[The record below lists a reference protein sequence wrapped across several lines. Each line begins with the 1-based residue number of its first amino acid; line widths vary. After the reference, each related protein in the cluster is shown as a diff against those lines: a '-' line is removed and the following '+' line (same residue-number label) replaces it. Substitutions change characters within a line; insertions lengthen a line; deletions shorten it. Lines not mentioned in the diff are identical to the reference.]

1 MPIKDIMVV
10 KLGGSVLQDS
20 KALERAASWVKD
32 LLKEH
37 GLVVVV
43 SALKGMTDELLKIAK
58 EVNPDIRPD
67 MLDEVLAMGE
77 RTSARLFTAALNRFG
92 VDAVLV
98 DPSTEYWPI
107 VTDEAHLDA
116 NPIYQETEKRC
127 KEKLLPLIE
136 AGKVPVVCGYI
147 GVTASGKITTLGRGG
162 SDTTAILLGSCLK
175 AAEVVLVKDVEG
187 IYSGDPDK
195 VSKAEMLE
203 TLNVEE
209 ARLLTEGGA
218 KVIHS
223 KALRYLSE
231 GLRLRISSMEGL
243 GRSGTVI
250 IGTLPKLE
258 VSKHPAKV
266 TMITILSRNSDG
278 ASMVRPIVDFIQKH
292 GGEILNITT
301 GERSIIVYADLAGKL
316 MDELHKEVVESGI
329 GKAISFF
336 EGLSVISISGR
347 LLETSPGV
355 IHKVVAP
362 LASHG
367 INIYG
372 LVTISSSIRIFVS
385 AKDADRAASLVKS
398 NLEVGLNET
407 N

>member
-1 MPIKDIMVV
+1 MKDIMVV

-20 KALERAASWVKD
+20 RALEKAASWVKG
-32 LLKEH
+32 LLKDH

-43 SALKGMTDELLKIAK
+43 SALKGMTDELLRTAK

-77 RTSARLFTAALNRFG
+77 RTSARLFTAALSRFG
-92 VDAVLV
+92 VNTVLV
-98 DPSTEYWPI
+98 DPSNEYWPI
-107 VTDEAHLDA
+107 ITDDVHLDA
-116 NPIYQETEKRC
+116 NPVYHETEKRC
-127 KEKLLPLIE
+127 REKLLPLIE

-147 GVTASGKITTLGRGG
+147 GVSTSGKITTLGRGG
-162 SDTTAILLGSCLK
+162 SDTTAILLGSCLN
-175 AAEVVLVKDVEG
+175 AAEVVLIKDVEG
-187 IYSGDPDK
+187 IYSGDPDR
-195 VSKAEMLE
+195 VSKAEILE
-203 TLNVEE
+203 TLNVDE
-209 ARLLTEGGA
+209 AKLLTEGGA

-231 GLRLRISSMEGL
+231 GLKLRVSSMEGL
-243 GRSGTVI
+243 GKSGTVI

-258 VSKHPAKV
+258 VSRHPAKV
-266 TMITILSRNSDG
+266 TMITIISRNSNG
-278 ASMVRPIVDFIQKH
+278 ASMVKLVVEFVQKH

-301 GERSIIVYADLAGKL
+301 GERSIIVYTDLDTKL
-316 MDELHKEVVESGI
+316 MDELHKEVMESGI

-336 EGLSVISISGR
+336 ERLSAISISGR
-347 LLETSPGV
+347 MLETSPGV
-355 IHKVVAP
+355 IHKAVAP
-362 LASHG
+362 LALHG

-385 AKDADRAASLVKS
+385 AKDVEKAVSLVKS
-398 NLEVGLNET
+398 NLEVELNET

>member
-1 MPIKDIMVV
+1 MKDIMVV

-20 KALERAASWVKD
+20 KALEKAASWVKD
-32 LLKEH
+32 LLKDH

-43 SALKGMTDELLKIAK
+43 SALKGMTDELLKTAK

-67 MLDEVLAMGE
+67 MLDEILAMGE

-98 DPSTEYWPI
+98 DPSNEYWPI
-107 VTDEAHLDA
+107 ITDDEHLDA
-116 NPIYQETEKRC
+116 NPIYSETERRC

-147 GVTASGKITTLGRGG
+147 GVSTSGKITTLGRGG
-162 SDTTAILLGSCLK
+162 SDTTAILLGSCLN
-175 AAEVVLVKDVEG
+175 ATEVVLVKDVEG

-195 VSKAEMLE
+195 VSKAEIIE
-203 TLNVEE
+203 TLNVDEV
-209 ARLLTEGGA
+209 RLLTEGGA

-231 GLRLRISSMEGL
+231 GLKLRVSSMEGL

-250 IGTLPKLE
+250 VGTLPKLE
-258 VSKHPAKV
+258 VSRHPAKV
-266 TMITILSRNSDG
+266 TMITILLKNSDG
-278 ASMVRPIVDFIQKH
+278 ASMVKLVVDFVQKH
-292 GGEILNITT
+292 NGKILNITT
-301 GERSIIVYADLAGKL
+301 GEKSIIVYTDLDTKL

-329 GKAISFF
+329 GKAVSFF
-336 EGLSVISISGR
+336 EGLSAISISGR
-347 LLETSPGV
+347 MLETSPGI
-355 IHKVVAP
+355 IHKVAAP
-362 LASHG
+362 LAMHG

-385 AKDADRAASLVKS
+385 AKDAERAASLIKS
-398 NLEVGLNET
+398 NLEVELNET

>member
-1 MPIKDIMVV
+1 MKDIMVI

-32 LLKEH
+32 LSKEH

-43 SALKGMTDELLKIAK
+43 SALKGMTDELLRTAK

-98 DPSTEYWPI
+98 DPSNEYWPVI
-107 VTDEAHLDA
+107 TDDVHLDA
-116 NPIYQETEKRC
+116 NPIYHETEKRC

-147 GVTASGKITTLGRGG
+147 GVSTSGKITTLGRGG
-162 SDTTAILLGSCLK
+162 SDTTAILLGSCLN
-175 AAEVVLVKDVEG
+175 ATEVVLIKDVEG

-195 VSKAEMLE
+195 VSKAEILD
-203 TLNVEE
+203 TLNVDEV
-209 ARLLTEGGA
+209 RLLTEGGA

-231 GLRLRISSMEGL
+231 GLKLRVSSMEGL
-243 GRSGTVI
+243 GKSGTVI

-258 VSKHPAKV
+258 VSVHPAKV

-278 ASMVRPIVDFIQKH
+278 ASMVKLVIEFVQRHK
-292 GGEILNITT
+292 GEVLNITT
-301 GERSIIVYADLAGKL
+301 GEKSIIVYTNLDAKFI
-316 MDELHKEVVESGI
+316 DELHREVVESGT

-336 EGLSVISISGR
+336 EGLSAISISGR
-347 LLETSPGV
+347 MLETSPGV

-362 LASHG
+362 LALNG

-372 LVTISSSIRIFVS
+372 LVTISSSIRVFVS
-385 AKDADRAASLVKS
+385 AKDVEKVASLIKA
-398 NLEVGLNET
+398 NLEVELNET

>member
-1 MPIKDIMVV
+1 MKDIMVV

-20 KALERAASWVKD
+20 KALEKAASWVKD
-32 LLKEH
+32 LLKGH

-43 SALKGMTDELLKIAK
+43 SALKGMTDELLKTAK

-67 MLDEVLAMGE
+67 MLDEILAMGE

-107 VTDEAHLDA
+107 ITDEEHLDA
-116 NPIYQETEKRC
+116 NPIYSETEKRC

-147 GVTASGKITTLGRGG
+147 GVSTSGKITTLGRGG
-162 SDTTAILLGSCLK
+162 SDTTAILLGSCLN
-175 AAEVVLVKDVEG
+175 ATEVVLIKDVEG

-195 VSKAEMLE
+195 VSKAEIIE
-203 TLNVEE
+203 TLNVDEV
-209 ARLLTEGGA
+209 RLLTEGGA

-231 GLRLRISSMEGL
+231 GLKLRVSSMEGL

-258 VSKHPAKV
+258 VSRHPAKV
-266 TMITILSRNSDG
+266 TMITILSKNSDG
-278 ASMVRPIVDFIQKH
+278 ASMVKLVVEFVQKNN
-292 GGEILNITT
+292 GEILNITT
-301 GERSIIVYADLAGKL
+301 GEKSIIVYADLDTKL

-336 EGLSVISISGR
+336 EGLSAISISGR
-347 LLETSPGV
+347 MLETSPGV

-362 LASHG
+362 LAMHG

-372 LVTISSSIRIFVS
+372 LVTINSSIRIFVS
-385 AKDADRAASLVKS
+385 AKDAEKAASLIKE
-398 NLEVGLNET
+398 NLEVELNET